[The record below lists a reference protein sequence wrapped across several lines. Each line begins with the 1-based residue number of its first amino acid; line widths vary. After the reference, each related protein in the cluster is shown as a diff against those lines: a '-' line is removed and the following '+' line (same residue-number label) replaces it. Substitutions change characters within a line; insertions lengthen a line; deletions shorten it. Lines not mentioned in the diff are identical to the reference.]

1 MSLSITFNYL
11 LFLAILIG
19 SLLLPIHVGSFR
31 FDSHVIYGFFFDR
44 LLISN
49 LFRVFLDYFINF
61 LTLII
66 CNYFIFSFCLVYHL
80 NRLSNFGSNTL
91 FLLLGYHRIFWLG
104 YQGLQSLI

>member
-31 FDSHVIYGFFFDR
+31 FDSHVIYGFYFDR

-49 LFRVFLDYFINF
+49 LFGVFLDYLINF

-66 CNYFIFSFCLVYHL
+66 WHKPGDESVVFAFLTFVICLGPGGESQICFSDFRHL
-80 NRLSNFGSNTL
+80 AQAT
-91 FLLLGYHRIFWLG
+91 
-104 YQGLQSLI
+104 